1 MTSVSQMVNWH
12 ETGIY
17 RLTCLFQFFS
27 FLLLLP
33 ALFYFSL
40 AFESYLQR
48 KHADNFEEQCV
59 EFKKKDL
66 DQYVYKKEVYFTPE
80 IATFLDSGG
89 RIYVYIKDSVLK
101 KQDIQNIYLEVI
113 RKNHGETKKYQYSYS
128 DSEKS
133 VERFQR
139 TGFQCLV
146 FPPVKL
152 HVDYNNIIFTISGI
166 DLPVPESDVEIM
178 LIFSGIK
185 RRIVFWTYLFKVF
198 FSLVGWSLI
207 ISVYAFVR
215 RKIRHRFAIQC

>member
-1 MTSVSQMVNWH
+1 MMTSVSQMVNWH

-101 KQDIQNIYLEVI
+101 NKIFKIFIWKLFEKIMEKPKSINIAILI
-113 RKNHGETKKYQYSYS
+113 RKRALKGFNVQVS
-128 DSEKS
+128 S
-133 VERFQR
+133 V
-139 TGFQCLV
+139 
-146 FPPVKL
+146 
-152 HVDYNNIIFTISGI
+152 
-166 DLPVPESDVEIM
+166 
-178 LIFSGIK
+178 
-185 RRIVFWTYLFKVF
+185 LFF
-198 FSLVGWSLI
+198 
-207 ISVYAFVR
+207 R
-215 RKIRHRFAIQC
+215 Q